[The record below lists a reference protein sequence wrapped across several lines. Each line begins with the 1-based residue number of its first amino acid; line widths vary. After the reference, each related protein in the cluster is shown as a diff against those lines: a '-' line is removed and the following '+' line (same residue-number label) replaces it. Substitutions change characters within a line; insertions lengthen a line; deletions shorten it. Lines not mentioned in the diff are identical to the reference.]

1 MKMIIDVIKNVFLSR
16 DGLFSIALIVGGIF
30 AAELAATKI
39 SDPTGADIVSFALL
53 MVSIL
58 GTSNLVHQIAMYNRA
73 KEEEKQNENN
83 K

>member
-1 MKMIIDVIKNVFLSR
+1 MKMIKDVFMNVFLSR
-16 DGLFSIALIVGGIF
+16 DGLFSIALIVGGII

-39 SDPTGADIVSFALL
+39 SDPTGSDIVSFALL